1 MDGYPIPALGDGV
14 RYRRLGPAYGPHH
27 WRLVM
32 NKETALQTAQRAF
45 DEAVKNSYPADLIA
59 RLYADL
65 AQERRKAA
73 ARKPRR

>member
-1 MDGYPIPALGDGV
+1 
-14 RYRRLGPAYGPHH
+14 
-27 WRLVM
+27 M

-65 AQERRKAA
+65 TKERRKAA
-73 ARKPRR
+73 KVRR